1 MKISASDSRIR
12 LGDRPVAHATHR
24 LARISAFKVRPVL
37 DLIRGKSV
45 TEAAE
50 ILSLTERR
58 GAVLVDKV
66 LRSAVANAVNNHE
79 MGEPEELFV
88 AACWADEG
96 PTLRRWRPRARGR
109 ATRIRKRTCHITLVV
124 ARYTP
129 EELEAMRRRLEQRV
143 GRARRSSTE
152 ERRRRVEKSRIR
164 QASGASERGANDAGD
179 EHREKPEHPQDQQT
193 TAGEA
198 PTPDNSTIE
207 EHSVDE
213 RVEEERVEG
222 ATTDRRKDE
231 GGRSEES
238 EGD

>member
-24 LARISAFKVRPVL
+24 LARVSAFKVRPVL

-45 TEAAE
+45 AEATE

-58 GAVLVDKV
+58 GALLVDKV

-109 ATRIRKRTCHITLVV
+109 ATRIRKRTCHITVVV

-129 EELEAMRRRLEQRV
+129 DELEAMRRRMEQRS
-143 GRARRSSTE
+143 GRARRSSAE
-152 ERRRRVEKSRIR
+152 ERRRRVEKSRRR
-164 QASGASERGANDAGD
+164 QAAGATERDETSAGDQRRTIADHREDRQAAESDTPQADQSTIGEHATKERVAEERGQEVAT
-179 EHREKPEHPQDQQT
+179 DQQ
-193 TAGEA
+193 G
-198 PTPDNSTIE
+198 
-207 EHSVDE
+207 
-213 RVEEERVEG
+213 G
-222 ATTDRRKDE
+222 AV
-231 GGRSEES
+231 GRSEEG